1 MQDYLSIRQASQY
14 LHVSIPTLRRW
25 EKEGKIKP
33 YRTEGNHRR
42 YTQAMLDSALS
53 GKKFENDEVK
63 QLVVGYCRVSSHHQK
78 ADLKRQQEVV
88 QTYCEN
94 LGIPFKIIS
103 DEGSGLNY
111 DRKGFKELIHL
122 ICNKE
127 CSQVVVNYPD
137 RLVRFGFDLVKDI
150 CAENNVDLTVINQ
163 TPNASPDEELVQDV
177 LSVITVFSAKL
188 YGKRSHKNE
197 KIVNTNKEFFTKN
210 G

>member
-53 GKKFENDEVK
+53 GKKFENDKVK
-63 QLVVGYCRVSSHHQK
+63 QLVVGYCRVSSYHQTS
-78 ADLKRQQEVV
+78 DLKRQQKVV

-137 RLVRFGFDLVKDI
+137 RLVRFGFDLVNNI
-150 CAENNVDLTVINQ
+150 CAENNVELTVINQ
-163 TPNASPDEELVQDV
+163 TPNVSPDEELVQDV